1 MPVDTGSKIKIRPDV
16 NLLAQPVYNLD
27 GTIKDDDAFGYLDLP
42 DGYFDTNTNIN
53 TNKNTNT
60 SGGIIPLLDSDD
72 LGEELESIVGR
83 LNLSA

>member
-1 MPVDTGSKIKIRPDV
+1 MPIDTGSKIRPDV

-27 GTIKDDDAFGYLDLP
+27 GSVRDDAFGYLDLP

-72 LGEELESIVGR
+72 LGEELGQVVGK
-83 LNLSA
+83 LNLSP

>member
-1 MPVDTGSKIKIRPDV
+1 MDTGSKIKVRPDV

-27 GTIKDDDAFGYLDLP
+27 GSLRENDAFGYFDLP
-42 DGYFDTNTNIN
+42 DGYFDTDTNIKG

-60 SGGIIPLLDSDD
+60 SGGIVPLLNSDN
-72 LGEELESIVGR
+72 LGDELESIVGR